1 MELGDKVKEEW
12 DKHGEK
18 NTKHPKKKKYKE
30 KNTCNQTYMN
40 TEQSSNCLISP
51 NTFNEDWLMSVM
63 FSFTY
68 AKMGKAHHLP
78 QGT

>member
-51 NTFNEDWLMSVM
+51 NTFNED
-63 FSFTY
+63 
-68 AKMGKAHHLP
+68 
-78 QGT
+78 